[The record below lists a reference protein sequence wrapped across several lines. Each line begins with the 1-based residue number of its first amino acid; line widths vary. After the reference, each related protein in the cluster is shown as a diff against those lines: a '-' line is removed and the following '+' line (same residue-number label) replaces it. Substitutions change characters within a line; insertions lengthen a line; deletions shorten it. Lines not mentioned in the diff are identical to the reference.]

1 MKVIRIAQ
9 IPPPTVSI
17 ASSVKEAI
25 PAMGS
30 AQGCAVAVMDG
41 DRLVGTLSKDEV
53 VKRVLAEGLDPVTA
67 KVGDVMSSPAET
79 IQADTDT
86 GEALKLM
93 FTNRRCYYP
102 VVDEQGALKG
112 WIALCQLFQDHVED
126 LGRELD
132 SLESYLSADGP
143 GG

>member
-1 MKVIRIAQ
+1 
-9 IPPPTVSI
+9 
-17 ASSVKEAI
+17 
-25 PAMGS
+25 MGS
-30 AQGCAVAVMDG
+30 AQGCAVAVVDG

-67 KVGDVMSSPAET
+67 RVGDVMTSPAET
-79 IQADTDT
+79 IPADTET

-102 VVDEQGALKG
+102 VVDAHGALKG
-112 WIALCQLFQDHVED
+112 WVALCQLFQDHVED

-132 SLESYLSADGP
+132 SLEAYLSADGP
-143 GG
+143 GGD